1 MSTIKSSD
9 EHLTINADGSGKEVK
24 IQRDGTEVLATTSSG
39 VDISGSVSDTD
50 GNVRSGRKNL
60 IINGGF
66 DVWQRGT
73 SFSGLSVYSYF
84 ADRWQ
89 CAISTTCSRSTDTPT
104 DEGFNYSAKLEAGS
118 GGNILRM
125 MLEDSNKL
133 LGSNS
138 FTFSF
143 WIKGSVAS
151 TGGMDVGDQQSKSF
165 SITTSWTKITQNFTE
180 ISTTAH
186 GGTANDY
193 FDITSSVAG
202 DFYIT
207 GVQLELGSV
216 ATDFEHRSY
225 GEELALCQRYFQQW
239 ADDGTTTLLASGYV
253 VNNAI
258 AQFNFKFN
266 GEMRTAPTMSSSGST
281 SAFQFG
287 SHGENSYEA
296 SIPIFELVTKNRARI
311 RDNTFSSVIAGNG
324 AYLYMHSG
332 NNGKIKADAEL

>member
-1 MSTIKSSD
+1 MAI
-9 EHLTINADGSGKEVK
+9 TINGSGITSANIAVGTITASDISASEVK
-24 IQRDGTEVLATTSSG
+24 NLK
-39 VDISGSVSDTD
+39 
-50 GNVRSGRKNL
+50 SGRKNL

-73 SFSGLSVYSYF
+73 SFSGLSPYSYF

-125 MLEDSNKL
+125 MLEDSYRL

-151 TGGMDVGDQQSKSF
+151 TGGMDVGDQQIKSF

-180 ISTTAH
+180 ISTSAH

-225 GEELALCQRYFQQW
+225 GEELALCQRYYEILWDSTKHVNTAYLFKCN
-239 ADDGTTTLLASGYV
+239 GTTSSIAPYMFQVEKRAAATIMYTGFPTMYPGGVVTAFSPDSSGTKGGRIMMTPTNAV
-253 VNNAI
+253 VNQEVGHMDI
-258 AQFNFKFN
+258 
-266 GEMRTAPTMSSSGST
+266 GSSS
-281 SAFQFG
+281 A
-287 SHGENSYEA
+287 
-296 SIPIFELVTKNRARI
+296 V
-311 RDNTFSSVIAGNG
+311 
-324 AYLYMHSG
+324 
-332 NNGKIKADAEL
+332 ADAEL

>member
-1 MSTIKSSD
+1 MAITI
-9 EHLTINADGSGKEVK
+9 SGNGITTNE
-24 IQRDGTEVLATTSSG
+24 ILDGTITTD
-39 VDISGSVSDTD
+39 DISASDVTSLK
-50 GNVRSGRKNL
+50 SGRKNL

-73 SFSGLSVYSYF
+73 SFSGLSTYSYF

-125 MLEDSNKL
+125 MLEDSYRL

-151 TGGMDVGDQQSKSF
+151 TGGMDVGDQQSKTF
-165 SITTSWTKITQNFTE
+165 SISTSWTKITQSFTA
-180 ISTTAH
+180 INTSAH

-207 GVQLELGSV
+207 GVQLEVGDT

-225 GEELALCQRYFQQW
+225 GEELALCQRYYQEHSYNIRFNA
-239 ADDGTTTLLASGYV
+239 ADAGSYIRFPTPTIQAS
-253 VNNAI
+253 
-258 AQFNFKFN
+258 
-266 GEMRTAPTMSSSGST
+266 MRAAPTTANLTTPSVTTNASST
-281 SAFQFG
+281 SSNGLYVQVFSNTTG
-287 SHGENSYEA
+287 SVRYEG
-296 SIPIFELVTKNRARI
+296 
-311 RDNTFSSVIAGNG
+311 GNG
-324 AYLYMHSG
+324 WQVSY
-332 NNGKIKADAEL
+332 DAEL

>member
-1 MSTIKSSD
+1 MAIT
-9 EHLTINADGSGKEVK
+9 
-24 IQRDGTEVLATTSSG
+24 
-39 VDISGSVSDTD
+39 ISGSGITSANIADGTITTDDILASDVK
-50 GNVRSGRKNL
+50 NLKSGRKNL

-66 DVWQRGT
+66 DVWQRGA
-73 SFSGLSVYSYF
+73 SFSGLSPYSYF

-89 CAISTTCSRSTDTPT
+89 CGISTTCSRSTDTPT

-125 MLEDSNKL
+125 MLEDSYRL

-151 TGGMDVGDQQSKSF
+151 TGGMDVGDQQVKSF

-186 GGTANDY
+186 GGSSNDY

-225 GEELALCQRYFQQW
+225 GEELALCQRYYEKFTFNSTWVGLGQ
-239 ADDGTTTLLASGYV
+239 AISSTRALTFDFYMSRKRVETGYTISISDVSDFRLTLV
-253 VNNAI
+253 
-258 AQFNFKFN
+258 
-266 GEMRTAPTMSSSGST
+266 TGST
-281 SAFQFG
+281 SATSSSIAKVAVNSTQFTFDVTVPSNAG
-287 SHGENSYEA
+287 
-296 SIPIFELVTKNRARI
+296 LV
-311 RDNTFSSVIAGNG
+311 AGN
-324 AYLYMHSG
+324 AVNLYIADQV
-332 NNGKIKADAEL
+332 NGYIAVDAEL

>member
-1 MSTIKSSD
+1 MAIT
-9 EHLTINADGSGKEVK
+9 
-24 IQRDGTEVLATTSSG
+24 
-39 VDISGSVSDTD
+39 ISGSGITSANIADGTITTDDILASDVK
-50 GNVRSGRKNL
+50 NLKSGRKNL

-66 DVWQRGT
+66 DVWQRGA
-73 SFSGLSVYSYF
+73 SFSGLSPYSYF

-89 CAISTTCSRSTDTPT
+89 CGISTTCSRSTDTPT

-125 MLEDSNKL
+125 MLEDSYRL

-151 TGGMDVGDQQSKSF
+151 TGGMDVGDQQVKSF

-186 GGTANDY
+186 GGSSNDY

-225 GEELALCQRYFQQW
+225 GEELALCQRYYYRINNTGYTPAVAVVVRWDNTSWYGVIDFP
-239 ADDGTTTLLASGYV
+239 TT
-253 VNNAI
+253 
-258 AQFNFKFN
+258 
-266 GEMRTAPTMSSSGST
+266 MRTKPTGSRSSATALRLFEAGVTRDTTSITLPVNESTETQSEITVVVSGFTGRSGWLR
-281 SAFQFG
+281 FLG
-287 SHGENSYEA
+287 SGTGWLAWS
-296 SIPIFELVTKNRARI
+296 
-311 RDNTFSSVIAGNG
+311 
-324 AYLYMHSG
+324 
-332 NNGKIKADAEL
+332 AEL